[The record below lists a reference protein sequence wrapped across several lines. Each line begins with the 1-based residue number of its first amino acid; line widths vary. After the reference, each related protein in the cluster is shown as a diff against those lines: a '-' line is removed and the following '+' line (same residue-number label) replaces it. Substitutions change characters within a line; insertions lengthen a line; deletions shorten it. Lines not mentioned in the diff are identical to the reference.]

1 MPAAAWPGSVHRYA
15 ALPFFSVTTSTAV
28 LPGRSMA
35 DFLPAILKSWVDFP
49 LFVTLNVTT
58 PAGTDIFESVNFS
71 SDGLPAVTVTVDAF
85 GAASA
90 DAASVRP
97 ATATPIVNLMRVNA
111 PPRVVS
117 GCGGRTARRRRPR
130 GTTMPAVWGI
140 EARLPHRVR
149 GRRRLST
156 LALMAAR
163 RSHPAVSNRTRVRR
177 LPERGV
183 YNRGAIDAVLDAGLV
198 AHLGF
203 VHEDQPF
210 VIPTLHARLGDR
222 VYVHGSAASRTLRGL
237 ETGIPACLTVTLL
250 DGIVL
255 ARSVFEHSMN
265 YRSAVVLGTATPV
278 DEPEEK
284 LAALEAFTEKLLP
297 GRWEEA
303 RQPTRK
309 ELKATSVLSMPL
321 DEASAKIRDGH
332 PEDGDTP
339 DADLDVWAGYL
350 PLVVQALEPVA
361 DPTLRP
367 GIPVPPGL
375 RPYRRPGLVT

>member
-1 MPAAAWPGSVHRYA
+1 MAQRRAHPAA
-15 ALPFFSVTTSTAV
+15 ST
-28 LPGRSMA
+28 
-35 DFLPAILKSWVDFP
+35 
-49 LFVTLNVTT
+49 
-58 PAGTDIFESVNFS
+58 
-71 SDGLPAVTVTVDAF
+71 
-85 GAASA
+85 
-90 DAASVRP
+90 
-97 ATATPIVNLMRVNA
+97 
-111 PPRVVS
+111 
-117 GCGGRTARRRRPR
+117 
-130 GTTMPAVWGI
+130 
-140 EARLPHRVR
+140 
-149 GRRRLST
+149 
-156 LALMAAR
+156 
-163 RSHPAVSNRTRVRR
+163 RTRVRR

-183 YNRGAIDAVLDAGLV
+183 YDRAAIDDVLDAGLV

-203 VHEDQPF
+203 VHGEQPF

-237 ETGIPACLTVTLL
+237 AAGIPACLTVTLL

-265 YRSAVVLGTATPV
+265 YRSVVVLGTATPV

-284 LAALEAFTEKLLP
+284 LASLEAFTEKLLP

-309 ELKATSVLSMPL
+309 ELRATSVLSMPL
-321 DEASAKIRDGH
+321 DEASAKIREGG

-375 RPYRRPGLVT
+375 RPYRRPGLVS